1 MSRTAYCLSVPD
13 RFDVL
18 GVGVRALDP
27 ERFLALLDAA
37 IKRRRKG
44 FVCFAPVHGI
54 MEAQRDSEL
63 ADAYRN
69 AMLVTPDGMPLVW
82 VGRTLGHDSMKR
94 VAGPEAM
101 LAVMGDPRFRNC
113 RHLLCG
119 GEEGLAEELKK
130 SLLTRFPSL
139 RIVGAITPPFRP
151 MTVDEEHEFIETV
164 HRARPDIIWV
174 GLGAPKQE
182 KFMHRYLPLLDTNL
196 MLGVGA
202 AFLMHTGRIADSP
215 QWVKSAGLQW
225 FHRLLQEPRRLWKR
239 YLLDNPR
246 FVILIALQLLGLTR
260 ARQLV
265 RSHTVNA
272 KRPVTEP

>member
-1 MSRTAYCLSVPD
+1 MNQTAFCVSPPD
-13 RFDVL
+13 RFNVL
-18 GVGVRALDP
+18 GVGVHALDP
-27 ERFLALLDAA
+27 ERFLAILDAA
-37 IKRRRKG
+37 IRRRRKG
-44 FVCFAPVHGI
+44 YVCFAPVHGI

-63 ADAYRN
+63 TDAYRN

-82 VGRTLGHDSMKR
+82 VGRALGEKSMQR

-101 LAVMGDPRFRNC
+101 LAVMGDPRFRDC

-119 GEEGLAEELKK
+119 GEYGLAAELKK
-130 SLLTRFPSL
+130 SLLARFPSL
-139 RIVGAITPPFRP
+139 RIVGGIAPPFRP

-182 KFMHRYLPLLDTNL
+182 KFMRHYLPLLDTTL

-202 AFLMHTGRIADSP
+202 AFLMHAGRIADSP

-225 FHRLLQEPRRLWKR
+225 FHRLLQEPRRLWRR
-239 YLLDNPR
+239 YLFNNPR
-246 FVILIALQLLGLTR
+246 FVILIALQLLGLTHS
-260 ARQLV
+260 RQLTGSRDV
-265 RSHTVNA
+265 RA
-272 KRPVTEP
+272 ERPVTEP

>member
-1 MSRTAYCLSVPD
+1 MNRAALSVSVPD

-18 GVGVRALDP
+18 GVGVHALDP
-27 ERFLALLDAA
+27 ERFLDILDAA
-37 IKRRRKG
+37 IRRRRKG
-44 FVCFAPVHGI
+44 YVCFAPVHGI
-54 MEAQRDSEL
+54 VEAQRDSEL

-69 AMLVTPDGMPLVW
+69 AMLVTPDGMPVVW
-82 VGRTLGHDSMKR
+82 VGRALGEKSMRR

-119 GEEGLAEELKK
+119 GEYGLAAELRV
-130 SLLTRFPSL
+130 SLLARFPSL
-139 RIVGAITPPFRP
+139 RIVGAIAPPFRP
-151 MTVDEEHEFIETV
+151 MTVNEEHEFIETV
-164 HRARPDIIWV
+164 HRAKPDMIWV

-182 KFMHRYLPLLDTNL
+182 KFMRRYLPLLDTTL

-202 AFLMHTGRIADSP
+202 AFLMHTGRISDSP

-225 FHRLLQEPRRLWKR
+225 FHRLLQEPRRLWRR

-246 FVILIALQLLGLTR
+246 FVILIALQLLGLIR
-260 ARQLV
+260 PRQLTE
-265 RSHTVNA
+265 SHAVDA

>member
-1 MSRTAYCLSVPD
+1 MNRTAFGVSLPE

-18 GVGVRALDP
+18 GVGVHALDP
-27 ERFLALLDAA
+27 EHFLALLDAA
-37 IKRRRKG
+37 IRRRRKG
-44 FVCFAPVHGI
+44 YVCFAPVHGI
-54 MEAQRDSEL
+54 MEARRDSEL

-69 AMLVTPDGMPLVW
+69 AMLVTPDGMPVVW
-82 VGRTLGHDSMKR
+82 VGRALGEKSMRR

-101 LAVMGDPRFRNC
+101 LAVMGDLRFRNC

-119 GEEGLAEELKK
+119 GEEGLAEELKN
-130 SLLTRFPSL
+130 SLLARFPSL

-164 HRARPDIIWV
+164 HRARPDIVWV

-182 KFMHRYLPLLDTNL
+182 KFMHRFLPLLDTTL

-225 FHRLLQEPRRLWKR
+225 FHRLLQEPRRLWRR

-246 FVILIALQLLGLTR
+246 FVIFIALQLLGLTHP
-260 ARQLV
+260 RQLTGSLAV
-265 RSHTVNA
+265 DA